1 VSRGRSGTFVSPSM
15 PLLERTPAINGSEA
29 GRQTA
34 DPEDFRYLFEA
45 PYPLMPGLPS
55 FDQFPRKLWHRTIA
69 RQARKGGRISSHISD
84 NEIFRLLAKKLR
96 VA

>member
-15 PLLERTPAINGSEA
+15 PLLERSPAINGSAA

-55 FDQFPRKLWHRTIA
+55 SDQFPESCGTGRLPTGSEGW
-69 RQARKGGRISSHISD
+69 RISSHISD
-84 NEIFRLLAKKLR
+84 YEIFRLLAEKLR